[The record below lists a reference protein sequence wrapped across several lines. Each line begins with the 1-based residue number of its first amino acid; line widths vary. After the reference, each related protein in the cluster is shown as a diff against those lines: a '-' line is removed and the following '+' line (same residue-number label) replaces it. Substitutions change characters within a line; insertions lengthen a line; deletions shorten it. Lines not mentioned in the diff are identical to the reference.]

1 MLLITRPE
9 SSARSTFVEPDWIRL
24 IAFVLAIVNHS
35 FLILVYVFLQANGA
49 VCFCGRCARG
59 ARLGRLCAFDFR
71 GARFRRFCEQIGSR
85 FLNRI

>member
-35 FLILVYVFLQANGA
+35 FLILVYVFLQAIGWLLRYGLGI
-49 VCFCGRCARG
+49 FF
-59 ARLGRLCAFDFR
+59 RLLCLLVLLMF
-71 GARFRRFCEQIGSR
+71 
-85 FLNRI
+85 